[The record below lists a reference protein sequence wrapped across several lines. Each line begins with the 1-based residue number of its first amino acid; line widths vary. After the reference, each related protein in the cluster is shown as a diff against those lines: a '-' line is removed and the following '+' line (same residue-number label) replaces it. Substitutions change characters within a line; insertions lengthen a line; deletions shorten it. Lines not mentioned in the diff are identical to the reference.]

1 MLEDFP
7 LPCYGGVV
15 QIIPYSSSRH
25 ILLSVDFGI
34 FYHGILSCRVE
45 SIGGNAM
52 TGTDFIGVN
61 EIVEFKPN
69 EFEKQVELFLCSG
82 DVMLN
87 V

>member
-1 MLEDFP
+1 M
-7 LPCYGGVV
+7 
-15 QIIPYSSSRH
+15 
-25 ILLSVDFGI
+25 
-34 FYHGILSCRVE
+34 LSCRVE